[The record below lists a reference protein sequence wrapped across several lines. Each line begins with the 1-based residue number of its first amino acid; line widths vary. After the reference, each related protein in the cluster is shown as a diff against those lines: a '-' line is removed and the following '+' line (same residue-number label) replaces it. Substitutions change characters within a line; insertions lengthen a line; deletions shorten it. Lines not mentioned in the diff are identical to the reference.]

1 MIRFVEQDLPEGWKT
16 LVMAG
21 DEILGQIRLMPSYDY
36 AFFPV
41 GAQGPEPEFSNAD
54 LAELKR
60 TIGQAYR
67 TAAYESNPR
76 TTGALIAALHKK
88 PEN

>member
-1 MIRFVEQDLPEGWKT
+1 MIRFVEHDLPEGWKT

-21 DEILGQIRLMPSYDY
+21 DETLGQIRLMPSYDY
-36 AFFPV
+36 AFFPSAS
-41 GAQGPEPEFSNAD
+41 GSPDPEFSNPD

-60 TIGQAYR
+60 TIGEAYR

-88 PEN
+88 PNS